1 MSSLPPSIG
10 ALVQDSAERHASRE
24 ALAFGSARYTFAEL
38 GAKVKEATAAAMAS
52 GIEPGD
58 RASIWA
64 PNVVEWVIAAL
75 GMVSAGAAL
84 VPLNTRFKG
93 EEAGYVLAR
102 SSAKV
107 LVVADGFLGADYSGM
122 LAAASAE
129 TPELKTIVSL
139 ADSPAPGTV
148 GFADWM
154 ASGKTISA
162 ADVDAR
168 IAAIGPD
175 DVSDVFFTSGT
186 TGKPKGVVVTHWQT
200 MKVFETWSEI
210 VGVEAGD
217 RYLVVNPF
225 FHTFG
230 YKAGIIACLLRGATI
245 LPEPVFDVPA
255 VLNRIAE
262 EKVSVLPG
270 PPTLYA
276 SILDGP
282 DRSGLDLSS
291 LRLAVTGAASVP
303 VTLVERMRAELTFR
317 TVLTAYG
324 LTESTGT
331 VSMCR
336 QDDDDITIATT
347 SGRAIPDT
355 EVIVVDKDGN
365 TLPAGQA
372 GEILV
377 RGYNVMREYFEDPVA
392 TAETVDADG
401 WLHTGDIGVLDE
413 RGNVQ
418 ITDRLKDMYVVG
430 GFNAYPAEIEQTLTG
445 HPAVSEV
452 AVIGVPDERMGEVG
466 KAFVV
471 TRPGTTLEEAELIS
485 WARERLANYKVPRYV
500 DVVTELPRNA
510 SGKVR
515 KGELRTQTSGPA

>member
-1 MSSLPPSIG
+1 VLDTQPSIG
-10 ALVQDSAERHASRE
+10 ALVQDSAVRYASRE
-24 ALAFGSARYTFAEL
+24 ALAFGSTRYTFAEL

-102 SSAKV
+102 SSAKL

-122 LAAASAE
+122 LAAASVQ
-129 TPELKTIVSL
+129 TPDLKTIVSL

-148 GFADWM
+148 SFADWM
-154 ASGKTISA
+154 AGGRSVTA

-168 IAAIGPD
+168 IAAVGPD
-175 DVSDVFFTSGT
+175 DVADIFFTSGT
-186 TGKPKGVVVTHWQT
+186 TGKPKGVVVTHFQT
-200 MKVFETWSEI
+200 MKVFQTWSEI
-210 VGVEAGD
+210 VGLEEGD

-255 VLNRIAE
+255 VLNRIAA

-336 QDDDDITIATT
+336 KDDDDVTIATT

-355 EVIVVDKDGN
+355 EVIVVDRDGN
-365 TLPAGQA
+365 RLPAGEA

-413 RGNVQ
+413 RGNLN

-471 TRPGTTLEEAELIS
+471 TRPGASLEPADLIA

-500 DVVTELPRNA
+500 DVVSELPRNA

-515 KGELRTQTSGPA
+515 KGDLRGQGSAGA